1 MNRSTVARLVIGI
14 ALASA
19 IIVLT
24 LNRSPWDVSSVER
37 FTTGLGIWAPIG
49 HVVLFATGTV
59 LFAPGSAFGLAGGAL
74 FGPVGGTL
82 LNLTGAILGATA
94 SFLVARYLAA
104 DWVRAK
110 AGVRLERVIS
120 GVEAEGWRFVVLA
133 RLVPLVPFNLLNY
146 ALGLTRIPLLHYVL
160 ASLFAMTPGTV
171 AFTWIGYA
179 GKQALDGDAG
189 AIRYGLLALGV
200 LAAIAFLPRLLA
212 RLRETSG
219 RPPWI
224 EAEDLAKDLL
234 TSHPATVIDV
244 RSPEDFNGALG
255 HIREAQNVPLAE
267 IPDYLRVLASLRDEP
282 IVLVCRTHKMSSSAA
297 VKLTTAGFTDVR
309 VLRGGMVRWNECDL
323 PINDRNPL
331 REESQ

>member
-1 MNRSTVARLVIGI
+1 MSRNTVARLLVGV
-14 ALASA
+14 ALAST
-19 IIVLT
+19 IIVLA
-24 LNRSPWDVSSVER
+24 LNRSPLDISSVER
-37 FTTGLGIWAPIG
+37 FTNSLGIWAPIG
-49 HVVLFATGTV
+49 HVVLFALGTV

-74 FGPVGGTL
+74 FGPVAGTL

-104 DWVRAK
+104 DSVRART
-110 AGVRLERVIS
+110 GVRLERVIS

-160 ASLFAMTPGTV
+160 ASLFAMAPGTV
-171 AFTWIGYA
+171 AFAWIGHA

-189 AIRYGLLALGV
+189 AISV
-200 LAAIAFLPRLLA
+200 LAAIAFLPRLVA
-212 RLRETSG
+212 RLREPSG

-224 EAEDLAKDLL
+224 EAEELAQNLL

-244 RSPEDFNGALG
+244 RSPEDFNGPLG
-255 HIREAQNVPLAE
+255 HIRDARNVPLAT
-267 IPDYLRVLASLRDEP
+267 ILGHLRELASFRDVP
-282 IVLVCRTHKMSSSAA
+282 IVLVCRTHNMSSSAA
-297 VKLTTAGFTDVR
+297 EKLATAGFTDIR
-309 VLRGGMVRWNECDL
+309 VLRGGMVRWNECSL
-323 PINDRNPL
+323 PINDRNPQ